1 MIVDHGR
8 FRPHRDSERY
18 AALENCAERAQV
30 RLMESADFRERVQ
43 VAVKFLEQLNSEYV
57 CAGTVLHGDIDDVVI
72 QGEDCEYITDAIAS
86 LAYLLLAIM
95 PTTAQVSA

>member
-18 AALENCAERAQV
+18 ATLENLAERAQIKF
-30 RLMESADFRERVQ
+30 MDSPDFRERVQ

-57 CAGTVLHGDIDDVVI
+57 SAGTVMHGDIDDVVI
-72 QGEDCEYITDAIAS
+72 RGEDCEYITDAIAS
-86 LAYLLLAIM
+86 LRDLLL
-95 PTTAQVSA
+95 PTTAAQVSA